1 MDIICFVVKYK
12 AAIDEKRADIA
23 TSELNKIQNEIY
35 KVTARNNRTRAQI
48 EMYSVW
54 PIRVN

>member
-1 MDIICFVVKYK
+1 MNIICFVVKYK

-23 TSELNKIQNEIY
+23 TSELNKIQNKMY
-35 KVTARNNRTRAQI
+35 KVTAWNNRTRAQI
-48 EMYSVW
+48 EIYSAW